1 MVRNSPL
8 SAPLLLRSLE
18 REHDGDRSELR
29 RGLDG
34 VIEIEVEGASD
45 PYTFAWTG
53 PNEFTSEQQ
62 NLDSLSPGTYQL
74 NLTDANGC
82 AYPVTAFVP
91 EVEPSDFT
99 IGNDTIIC
107 EDEPLL
113 IYGPLGYDYEWQ
125 DGSNN
130 QFFYVSPG
138 TLRPGRTASSSA
150 ERPIPVANSPMP

>member
-1 MVRNSPL
+1 M
-8 SAPLLLRSLE
+8 
-18 REHDGDRSELR
+18 
-29 RGLDG
+29 
-34 VIEIEVEGASD
+34 
-45 PYTFAWTG
+45 
-53 PNEFTSEQQ
+53 
-62 NLDSLSPGTYQL
+62 
-74 NLTDANGC
+74 
-82 AYPVTAFVP
+82 
-91 EVEPSDFT
+91 EPSDFT

-138 TLRPGRTASSSA
+138 DFAPGRTASSSA